1 MRTVEWLGM
10 KRFAGALMYVM
21 KEVCGMPK
29 EELLCEPKEK
39 DGKFLLSEIMT
50 AGNFGQADPRMAE
63 LNNSSTLKRQLSQ
76 AWRRYKRNLRFLTC
90 YPGEVIWEPVVR
102 MEHFAWKKMRLWR
115 W

>member
-1 MRTVEWLGM
+1 
-10 KRFAGALMYVM
+10 MYVM